1 MRRARGRADRGA
13 VIVEFALV
21 IPILMLLL
29 LALADFA
36 LAELSDAAGS
46 NAAREGARV
55 GILYYDGAA
64 GTTGS
69 TSPNYVKISAAVSDK
84 LAGNVKGAPVVT
96 VRCLN
101 PDGTPRPSSGSCST
115 VGTDQVDVGRDLI
128 EVSVRWERK
137 GGFTGFIGER
147 VRTDRAVMRIVG
159 TPPTGSGGPGSTCT
173 FTSATAV
180 PSSVVESGGDL
191 PPITF
196 LVTVSDAASC
206 GTPLLT
212 FPAEAGYGG
221 VQSMQLVSGSSFD
234 FTMPAGQGSWTSG
247 TKAVTASANGGA
259 VTQDITFTVSSPST
273 CLITATT
280 ATPSAVTQSGGALSA
295 PIVVNVTVSS
305 AAACGTPTLTF
316 PAQAGYA
323 TDRTMSAMGGNDFS
337 FTLPVGQGSWPSA
350 TYSVVAHANDG
361 ASGAA
366 SFIVS
371 DAPVCSLSG
380 LSPDPATIQIKK
392 NSTDEVFKDVT
403 FQVVRSAACGALT
416 ITITPGPSGSAPA
429 LTTPQTMSCAAASCS
444 YKIPSKAKGWSAS
457 PSARTVTITDPS
469 GAAIT
474 GTVNVVQL

>member
-1 MRRARGRADRGA
+1 

-69 TSPNYVKISAAVSDK
+69 TNANYLKISAAVSDK
-84 LAGNVKGAPVVT
+84 LADNVQGTPAVT

-115 VGTDQVDVGRDLI
+115 VGTGEVQVGVGGDLI
-128 EVSVRWERK
+128 EVSVRWQRK
-137 GGFTGFIGER
+137 GGITGFIGNSA
-147 VRTDRAVMRIVG
+147 RTDKAVMRIVG
-159 TPPTGSGGPGSTCT
+159 TPPTGSGGPAPACT
-173 FTSATAV
+173 VTSASAV
-180 PSSVVESGGDL
+180 PSTVVEAGGDL

-206 GTPLLT
+206 GTPLLA
-212 FPAEAGYGG
+212 FPAEAAYSG
-221 VQSMQLVSGSSFD
+221 VQPMQLVSGNAFEL
-234 FTMPAGQGSWTSG
+234 TMPAGQGSWTLGSK
-247 TKAVTASANGGA
+247 TVTASANGGA
-259 VTQDITFTVSSPST
+259 VTQDITFTVSGSST

-280 ATPSAVTQSGGALSA
+280 ATPSTVTQSGGTLSA
-295 PIVVNVTVSS
+295 PIVVNATVSS
-305 AAACGTPTLTF
+305 VAVCGTPTLTF
-316 PAQAGYA
+316 PPAAGYA
-323 TDRTMSAMGGNDFS
+323 TDQTMSSAGGNDFS

-350 TYSVVAHANDG
+350 TYTVVAHANDG
-361 ASGAA
+361 ATGAA

-380 LSPDPATIQIKK
+380 LVVNPNPAAVKSNGQLK
-392 NSTDEVFKDVT
+392 NSM
-403 FQVVRSAACGALT
+403 T
-416 ITITPGPSGSAPA
+416 ITVQRSSTTACLAPTVTISAPSGSGTGPMTCSGLTCTRTVNKNDVGWGSAPS
-429 LTTPQTMSCAAASCS
+429 T
-444 YKIPSKAKGWSAS
+444 
-457 PSARTVTITDPS
+457 RTVTVS
-469 GAAIT
+469 ASSASAT
-474 GTVNVVQL
+474 GTLDLIAG